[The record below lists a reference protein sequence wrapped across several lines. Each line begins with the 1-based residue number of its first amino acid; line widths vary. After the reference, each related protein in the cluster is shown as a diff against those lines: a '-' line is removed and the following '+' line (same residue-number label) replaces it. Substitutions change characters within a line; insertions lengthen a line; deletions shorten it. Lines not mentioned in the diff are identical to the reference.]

1 MLVRYT
7 KTLMPPYS
15 LGPRC
20 IGTNKPK
27 RMADSK
33 CERVSDCTTYTIRKW
48 WKKTNSERLH
58 RRKLESQKTRMSD
71 SSEQTE

>member
-1 MLVRYT
+1 
-7 KTLMPPYS
+7 
-15 LGPRC
+15 
-20 IGTNKPK
+20 
-27 RMADSK
+27 MADSK